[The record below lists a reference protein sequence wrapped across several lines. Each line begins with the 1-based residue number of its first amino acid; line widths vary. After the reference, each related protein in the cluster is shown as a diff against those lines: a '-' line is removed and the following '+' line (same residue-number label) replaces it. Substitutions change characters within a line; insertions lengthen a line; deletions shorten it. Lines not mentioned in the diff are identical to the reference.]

1 MILNILTY
9 LARFVGLVLLQILV
23 INNIELNSYINPYVY
38 VSFILLLPINT
49 KAWHVVVI
57 SFLTGA
63 VIDAFSS
70 TPGLHIAACNF
81 MGFMRI
87 HYLRATTT
95 KEDMEG
101 KVFPSVSQKGIVW
114 FAVYGF
120 VMIFLHHLLLFFLEI
135 YGFNEFFSTLS
146 RVFLSTLVTL
156 LLIIVGQL
164 LFFRTKKSN
173 G

>member
-1 MILNILTY
+1 VILNILTY
-9 LARFVGLVLLQILV
+9 TFRFIAVVLLQLLV
-23 INNIELNSYINPYVY
+23 INNIELSSYINPYIY

-49 KAWHVVVI
+49 KAWHVVII
-57 SFLTGA
+57 SVLMGA

-101 KVFPSVSQKGIVW
+101 RVFPSMSQKGIVW

-120 VMIFLHHLLLFFLEI
+120 VMVFLHHLVLFFLEI
-135 YGFNEFFSTLS
+135 YGFQEFFATMA
-146 RVFLSTLVTL
+146 RVVLSTLVTL

-164 LFFRTKKSN
+164 LFFRTRKE
-173 G
+173 

>member
-1 MILNILTY
+1 VILNILTY
-9 LARFVGLVLLQILV
+9 TFRFIAVVLLQLLV
-23 INNIELNSYINPYVY
+23 INNIELSSYINPYIY

-49 KAWHVVVI
+49 KAWHVVII
-57 SFLTGA
+57 SVLMGA

-101 KVFPSVSQKGIVW
+101 RVFPSMSQKGIVW
-114 FAVYGF
+114 FSVYGF
-120 VMIFLHHLLLFFLEI
+120 VMVFLHHLVLFFLEI
-135 YGFNEFFSTLS
+135 YGFQEFFATIS
-146 RVFLSTLVTL
+146 RVVLSTLVTL

-164 LFFRTKKSN
+164 LFFRTRKE
-173 G
+173 